1 MRENKKRGALYGHF
15 TPRRFARLGLVCVAP
30 PEQKKKVR
38 KETADEIFDFI
49 QGRKVGGKKKHRR
62 IAATKKTGVAVR
74 SCHFEGDAMLDS
86 DNNKKKTIA
95 SAIESIQ
102 WRRHSNIL
110 YSAISSHSDTGTFWA
125 ASMKS
130 SLSLSLSLLE
140 LVGGIVHSVNGFLN
154 EFLWRAPV
162 GSMASHETAVNESLL
177 ATFFFVND
185 DIFSGPLRLYFIV
198 RRQSIYL
205 FFHFFLSLRERW
217 FPCNL

>member
-86 DNNKKKTIA
+86 DNNKKKPLPVPSSRFNGDAIQIFFTRP
-95 SAIESIQ
+95 SAVTRTLGPFGQ
-102 WRRHSNIL
+102 RR
-110 YSAISSHSDTGTFWA
+110 
-125 ASMKS
+125 
-130 SLSLSLSLLE
+130 
-140 LVGGIVHSVNGFLN
+140 
-154 EFLWRAPV
+154 
-162 GSMASHETAVNESLL
+162 
-177 ATFFFVND
+177 
-185 DIFSGPLRLYFIV
+185 
-198 RRQSIYL
+198 
-205 FFHFFLSLRERW
+205 
-217 FPCNL
+217 